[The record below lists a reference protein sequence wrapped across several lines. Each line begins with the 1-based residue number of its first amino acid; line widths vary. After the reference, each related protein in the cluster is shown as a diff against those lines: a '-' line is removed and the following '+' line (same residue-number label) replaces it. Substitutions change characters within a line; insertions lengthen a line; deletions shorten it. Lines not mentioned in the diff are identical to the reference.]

1 MQFLCI
7 NRINVLH
14 TVLRI
19 HELVNSGLTR
29 KIGHT
34 SHFIEHIVLY
44 INSIT
49 KSMKEN
55 YQCSMKNDKSTVH
68 VYELIN
74 SWILFNVC
82 D

>member
-7 NRINVLH
+7 NGIHVLY

-19 HELVNSGLTR
+19 HEFVNSGLTR
-29 KIGHT
+29 KIGHI
-34 SHFIEHIVLY
+34 SNFIEHIVLY
-44 INSIT
+44 IN
-49 KSMKEN
+49 SMKEN

-74 SWILFNVC
+74 SWILFSVC